1 MFINLDDLK
10 EYSNFIDILYSNIK
24 DVKVF
29 FNLLL
34 SFIFMGILEMDY
46 NLVLDH
52 QFCIVIL
59 SMFYSLS

>member
-24 DVKVF
+24 DVKVL

-34 SFIFMGILEMDY
+34 SFIFMGILEIALKIDF
-46 NLVLDH
+46 NSA
-52 QFCIVIL
+52 IV
-59 SMFYSLS
+59 F